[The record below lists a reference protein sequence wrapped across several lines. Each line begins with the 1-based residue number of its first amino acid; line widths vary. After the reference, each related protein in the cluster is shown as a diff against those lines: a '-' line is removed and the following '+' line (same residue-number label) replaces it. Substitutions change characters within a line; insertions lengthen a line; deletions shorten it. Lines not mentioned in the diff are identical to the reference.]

1 MWKTLLLFEKRVC
14 GFNVKRGGLENS
26 RGVVHFYNL
35 SPFDQIVVVY
45 ELQGVEIYCWKKL

>member
-1 MWKTLLLFEKRVC
+1 MNAIIMIQYVENFTFIRKERVC

-35 SPFDQIVVVY
+35 SPFD
-45 ELQGVEIYCWKKL
+45 